1 MKSSRCYQLL
11 SYLKSTTTFALSQLY
26 ICLEAAVPTDL
37 QRGASSRSQPQHVLL
52 QQPLPDL
59 GRGEDRSGG
68 ERYRVCI
75 SGCLVNIVI
84 NNTIGIELFNNSSVK
99 TQ

>member
-1 MKSSRCYQLL
+1 M
-11 SYLKSTTTFALSQLY
+11 SQFY

-75 SGCLVNIVI
+75 SGCLVNSVI
-84 NNTIGIELFNNSSVK
+84 DNKIEIELFDTVIVFTDNTVNVGEK
-99 TQ
+99 EPKLRDP